1 MEGEDKYLI
10 NKGENMKIT
19 IDITAEEVLKII
31 DYKSSV
37 PTAQVNIKHVAQ
49 SLHKAIDNTR
59 INSSFEVLTEK

>member
-19 IDITAEEVLKII
+19 IDITAEEVL
-31 DYKSSV
+31 
-37 PTAQVNIKHVAQ
+37 TAQVNIKHVAQ
-49 SLHKAIDNTR
+49 SLHKALDNTR